1 MKVKVTG
8 IDPALRNFGF
18 AHGIYDTDT
27 GEIEITNLVLAQTE
41 SADKKTSKVLRKNS
55 DDLSRAHILH
65 QAMQDE
71 TQGVT
76 FAFIE
81 VPVGSQSSR
90 AMASY
95 GVCIGVIASCPVP
108 YFQLTPSEVKLIA
121 TGSKNASKEEMI
133 QWATTKH
140 PQANWLTRKSK
151 GELVLMLDNEHLADA
166 VAAIYAGVNGRE
178 FQQAIA
184 MFTAMSPKAAA

>member
-1 MKVKVTG
+1 MKINVVG

-18 AHGIYDTDT
+18 AHGTYDTDT

-41 SADKKTSKVLRKNS
+41 SMDKKTAKTVRKNS
-55 DDLSRAHILH
+55 DDLARASILH
-65 QAMQDE
+65 SAMQE
-71 TQGVT
+71 EAKKAV

-95 GVCIGVIASCPVP
+95 GVCVGVIASCPIP

-121 TGSKNASKEEMI
+121 TGSKHASKEEMI
-133 QWATTKH
+133 MWATEKH
-140 PQANWLTRKSK
+140 PDANWLKRKSK
-151 GELVLMLDNEHLADA
+151 GAMVLLNDNEHLADA
-166 VAAIYAGVNGRE
+166 VATIYAGVNGAE
-178 FQQAIA
+178 FQKAVA
-184 MFTAMSPKAAA
+184 MFTAMSAKATA

>member
-1 MKVKVTG
+1 MKINVTG

-27 GEIEITNLVLAQTE
+27 GAIEITKLVLAQTE
-41 SADKKTSKVLRKNS
+41 AADKKTSKVLRKNS

-65 QAMQDE
+65 RAMQDE
-71 TQGVT
+71 AQGAT

-108 YFQLTPSEVKLIA
+108 YFQLNPTEVKLAA
-121 TGSKNASKEEMI
+121 TGSKFASKEEMI
-133 QWATTKH
+133 QWAVAKH
-140 PQANWLTRKSK
+140 PEANWLKRKNK
-151 GELVLMLDNEHLADA
+151 GEWVLMNDNEHLADA
-166 VAAIYAGVNGRE
+166 VAAIYAGVSGLE

-184 MFTAMSPKAAA
+184 MFGAISSKTNV

>member
-8 IDPALRNFGF
+8 CDPALRNFGF
-18 AHGIYDTDT
+18 AHAIYDTDT
-27 GEIEITNLVLAQTE
+27 GAIEITNLVLAQTE

-71 TQGVT
+71 TQGAT

-95 GVCIGVIASCPVP
+95 GVCIGVIASCPIP

-133 QWATTKH
+133 QWAVAKH
-140 PQANWLTRKSK
+140 PEANWLKRKSK
-151 GELVLMLDNEHLADA
+151 GELVLMNDNEHLADA

-184 MFTAMSPKAAA
+184 MFATISSKASA